1 MHQRIGQ
8 SIKPTI
14 RRRFFRMITWL
25 TVCPI
30 ILMALGF
37 FSYLI
42 ITGWQRSLGSADA
55 MSRQISISIE
65 ELIQPYDRM
74 LVSYFENARV
84 QQILKTVDAAY
95 TEEQKSDRNEVMVSF
110 CRTLC
115 YANEDIF
122 NLEYVLD
129 NGERFAAFNDFYSV
143 DRQAIETAV
152 SALRQSDPFGM
163 ALLLPRY
170 RYLQSGTAHNVISL
184 VRLIYHEDYQ
194 PVGYGVVLIKLSVFN
209 NVLKNLTDVS
219 AADNDGADVLIL
231 SGRDLF
237 FSSDAALQPEAEEL
251 MLLQKINK
259 QEKTIRLQGELY
271 EARLTVS
278 DYTGL
283 TTVVCLPVRILFAGF
298 VPLLLGLA
306 VVVLFSI
313 GILVLA
319 NHMYDRTVALPILVL
334 SQEMT
339 SPSRQQQDEKNPI
352 VFAEIE
358 TLYQSYHQMLRQNQ
372 EMLAKEKEYQENVSA
387 LEQLTLSMEIN
398 PHYFGN
404 VLSMISARAYDEGM
418 ADIVRICENMALT
431 FRYAMKKPLMVT
443 LDEELEM
450 ISHYILILQDL
461 YEREIRLQIEVP
473 SELMKV
479 SLPKVTLQPLIENS
493 VMHSILYKEQA
504 GTIRITACREGER
517 MLVSVWDDGAGFD
530 AAQLI
535 AVQASLRESMEDFI
549 KGEKHSIGLKTVHY
563 RVRQYFGEAYGVE
576 IDSLPNDYTKVT
588 IVLPLEK
595 EE

>member
-1 MHQRIGQ
+1 
-8 SIKPTI
+8 
-14 RRRFFRMITWL
+14 
-25 TVCPI
+25 
-30 ILMALGF
+30 
-37 FSYLI
+37 
-42 ITGWQRSLGSADA
+42 
-55 MSRQISISIE
+55 
-65 ELIQPYDRM
+65 
-74 LVSYFENARV
+74 
-84 QQILKTVDAAY
+84 
-95 TEEQKSDRNEVMVSF
+95 
-110 CRTLC
+110 
-115 YANEDIF
+115 
-122 NLEYVLD
+122 
-129 NGERFAAFNDFYSV
+129 
-143 DRQAIETAV
+143 
-152 SALRQSDPFGM
+152 
-163 ALLLPRY
+163 
-170 RYLQSGTAHNVISL
+170 
-184 VRLIYHEDYQ
+184 
-194 PVGYGVVLIKLSVFN
+194 
-209 NVLKNLTDVS
+209 
-219 AADNDGADVLIL
+219 
-231 SGRDLF
+231 
-237 FSSDAALQPEAEEL
+237 
-251 MLLQKINK
+251 
-259 QEKTIRLQGELY
+259 
-271 EARLTVS
+271 
-278 DYTGL
+278 
-283 TTVVCLPVRILFAGF
+283 
-298 VPLLLGLA
+298 
-306 VVVLFSI
+306 
-313 GILVLA
+313 
-319 NHMYDRTVALPILVL
+319 
-334 SQEMT
+334 
-339 SPSRQQQDEKNPI
+339 
-352 VFAEIE
+352 
-358 TLYQSYHQMLRQNQ
+358 
-372 EMLAKEKEYQENVSA
+372 
-387 LEQLTLSMEIN
+387 MEIN

-473 SELMKV
+473 PELMKV